1 MRDNKTSQPAQEY
14 DENIHKTM
22 PFYDLFH
29 NSTLS
34 LIEVVNP
41 NPSRWLDT
49 GGGTGALIQKAIL
62 AFPST
67 RFVLAD
73 PATQMLN
80 IAKEKL
86 SKFGAIEYLPLGT
99 ESMDFPDQSFDVITA
114 ILAHHYFDASTRRT
128 ATINCFRMLK
138 RGGVFITFETVSPRS
153 DKGLQIGIEWWRR
166 AQLRQGKEAA
176 NVEKYLN
183 RYGVEFFPIQL
194 MAHIELLRDTGF
206 PTVEVFWAS
215 GLQVGLY
222 AIK

>member
-29 NSTLS
+29 NITLS

-41 NPSRWLDT
+41 KPSRWLDT
-49 GGGTGALIQKAIL
+49 GGGTGTLVQKAIL

-67 RFVLAD
+67 HFVLAD

-80 IAKEKL
+80 IAKKKL
-86 SKFGAIEYLPLGT
+86 SNLGTIEYLPLGT
-99 ESMDFPDQSFDVITA
+99 ESMDFPGQSFDVITA
-114 ILAHHYFDASTRRT
+114 ILAHHYFDAKTRRT
-128 ATINCFRMLK
+128 ATSNCFRMLQ
-138 RGGVFITFETVSPRS
+138 RGGVFVTFETISPGS
-153 DKGLQIGIEWWRR
+153 EKGLQIGIEWWRR
-166 AQLRQGKEAA
+166 AQLRRGKEAA
-176 NVEKYLN
+176 NVEKYLS

-194 MAHIELLRDTGF
+194 MAHIELLHDTGF
-206 PTVEVFWAS
+206 STVEVFWAS